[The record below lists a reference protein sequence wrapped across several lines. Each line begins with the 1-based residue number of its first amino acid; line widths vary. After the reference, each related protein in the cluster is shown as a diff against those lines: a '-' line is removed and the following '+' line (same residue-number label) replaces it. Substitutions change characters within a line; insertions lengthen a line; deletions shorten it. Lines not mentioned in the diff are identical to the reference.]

1 MKTNFN
7 FSQPQVTDRRGST
20 LVIVIALLGLLAFMG
35 MVFFTFAAQERQAA
49 ENFSDAAKF
58 AVDEPPNVFDHMLRQ
73 VIVGTSDTPQDRAS
87 ILYSTTRRHALV
99 SNLVGSDVQPHSG
112 EGVRLGD
119 IGGYAVVDQNQDGVA
134 DISVDPNLDW
144 LEFVDS
150 GVARSHMSYRARGL
164 EGQVGGAAVPQPP
177 APDVDYT
184 YPDINNLF
192 LAFRGKAIRDNGP
205 SATPRFEEVTVLIPS
220 FFRPQYMKS
229 SLANG
234 PAGSS
239 IVTDADWIQSFDGVN
254 RNTARFPARSFRPHP
269 LHIAGRLDDGT
280 VVPRYVL
287 AGEATALGLQGGF
300 PFVPADNTNN
310 SGNRPERGELGIWTG
325 SHPDNYELDVDN
337 DGDGTKEG
345 IWMDLNF
352 PIQETSDGVQYAILH
367 SLTIYDLDSLID
379 LNVHGNLAG
388 LNRLGD
394 LTNAAGGLVLDGQL
408 DNQFVSRSN
417 LGLGPNEVNPLW
429 ALQRPLVTGHSSIPQ
444 FNAH

>member
-7 FSQPQVTDRRGST
+7 FSQPQATDRRGST

-205 SATPRFEEVTVLIPS
+205 SATPRFEEVNVLIPS

-269 LHIAGRLDDGT
+269 MHIAGRLDDGT

-287 AGEATALGLQGGF
+287 AGEAAALG
-300 PFVPADNTNN
+300 
-310 SGNRPERGELGIWTG
+310 
-325 SHPDNYELDVDN
+325 
-337 DGDGTKEG
+337 
-345 IWMDLNF
+345 
-352 PIQETSDGVQYAILH
+352 
-367 SLTIYDLDSLID
+367 
-379 LNVHGNLAG
+379 
-388 LNRLGD
+388 
-394 LTNAAGGLVLDGQL
+394 
-408 DNQFVSRSN
+408 
-417 LGLGPNEVNPLW
+417 
-429 ALQRPLVTGHSSIPQ
+429 
-444 FNAH
+444 